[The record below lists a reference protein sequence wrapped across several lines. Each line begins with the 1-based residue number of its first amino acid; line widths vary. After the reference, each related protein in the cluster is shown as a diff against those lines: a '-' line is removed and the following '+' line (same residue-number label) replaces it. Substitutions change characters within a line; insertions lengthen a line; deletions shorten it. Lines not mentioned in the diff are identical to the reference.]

1 MEDGSREKE
10 EGSSDYSSEVHDESQ
25 ASEADDGESAE
36 SDSNASSS
44 NGDSAK
50 ASAEKPSSGGG
61 CSVDDLNSLNLG
73 QTQKEVHPDQKRGLS
88 NK

>member
-1 MEDGSREKE
+1 MEDGSQEKE
-10 EGSSDYSSEVHDESQ
+10 EGSSDYAQEVDDESH
-25 ASEADDGESAE
+25 ASEADGESAE